1 MKTETLLAEFGKKNL
16 RALSRLISL
25 AENREA
31 AVRPLLA
38 KLFTQAGKARAL
50 GITGPPGAGKST
62 LVGALV
68 REIRRQNKTV
78 AVIAVD
84 PVSPLTGGSLLGDR
98 IRLAEHFNDP
108 GVFIRS
114 LSTRGKLGG
123 LSQATREAVHLAD
136 AFGFDYVVVETVGVG
151 QSEVDIRGIADLSVV
166 VLVPESGDD
175 IQTLKAGLLEIGD
188 LFLVNKADREGADR
202 LMVEL
207 RNMLELAH
215 RPETQVISTSNKETS
230 GYEAWFAALEKFFTG
245 QTKLIAERRKASIR
259 VTAESLLESAL
270 MTEAKAWVTR
280 HVKDEKNPY
289 EFIERFLSAHSLKD
303 LFRE

>member
-1 MKTETLLAEFGKKNL
+1 MKPGELLAEFGKKNL

-25 AENREA
+25 AENRDA
-31 AVRPLLA
+31 SVRPMLA
-38 KLFTQAGKARAL
+38 KLFPQAGKAKVL

-62 LVGALV
+62 LVGELV
-68 REIRRQNKTV
+68 REIRSQAKTV

-98 IRLAEHFNDP
+98 IRLSEHFNDP

-151 QSEVDIRGIADLSVV
+151 QSEVEIRGLADVSVV
-166 VLVPESGDD
+166 VMNPESGDD

-188 LFLVNKADREGADR
+188 IFLVNKADREGADR
-202 LMVEL
+202 MVVEL

-215 RPETQVISTSNKETS
+215 RPQTQVLSTSSKDTGS
-230 GYEAWFAALEKFFTG
+230 YRAWFAALETFFVG
-245 QTKLIAERRKASIR
+245 QSKLIQERRAASVR
-259 VTAESLLESAL
+259 AAAETLLESAL
-270 MTEAKAWVTR
+270 MLEARAWVVR
-280 HVKDEKNPY
+280 HVGNEKNPY
-289 EFIERFLSAHSLKD
+289 EFIERFLASHSLKD
-303 LFRE
+303 LFRG